1 MNEPVNDPNKGNFL
15 EIRVRR
21 SLVLSLLGAVV
32 VLLLSIF
39 IAGRIIATRPQPQQ
53 KPVAI
58 PVIPVEVMQAKRG
71 PHVIHI
77 EAGGTVIPSREVN
90 LSPQVSG
97 RVVELN
103 DALVPGGFVEAG
115 EALLRVDPR
124 DYEFLVEQQK
134 AQVARA
140 EFTLKD
146 ELGRRAVAEQE
157 WELLGKSIQTT
168 EAGRELALRG
178 PQLAQAEANLKA
190 AQSALEQAELNL
202 ARTALS
208 VPFNAQVRTEMVE
221 VGQQV
226 GPNTTVAVLTG
237 TDTYWIQAAVPLD
250 QLGYFRK
257 PDREG
262 RGGALAEIEVRTASG
277 VSKRQGQVVRLLNTL
292 EDRSRMARVLIAVP
306 DPLNLQSGSQETPLL
321 LGTYVHVRIEGDR
334 LNDVY
339 TLPPTAMREGDRIWI
354 MDENDSLEIREA
366 DIAWRQ
372 GGNVLLRKGLKDGER
387 IVVSRIGAPLPGLK
401 LQVIE
406 KASPDQSNLAPATV
420 RTGTDTGVGGGSE

>member
-1 MNEPVNDPNKGNFL
+1 MNEPVVDPNKGNFL

-32 VLLLSIF
+32 VLVLSIF

-53 KPVAI
+53 KPVVA
-58 PVIPVEVMQAKRG
+58 PVIPVEVIEAKRG

-77 EAGGTVIPSREVN
+77 EAGGTVIPTREVN

-97 RVVELN
+97 RVIELN

-124 DYEFLVEQQK
+124 DYDFLVEQQK

-157 WELLGKSIQTT
+157 WELLGKTIETT

-190 AQSALEQAELNL
+190 AKSSLEQAELNL
-202 ARTALS
+202 ARTSLS

-250 QLGYFRK
+250 QLAYFRK

-262 RGGALAEIEVRTASG
+262 RGGALAEIEVRTATG

-306 DPLNLQSGSQETPLL
+306 DPLNLQSQSQETPLL

-354 MDENDSLEIREA
+354 MDNNDSLEIREA

-372 GGNVLLRKGLKDGER
+372 GGNVLVRKGLKDGER